1 MLPWLAHG
9 HISPFLELPKKLTER
24 NLHTYFCSTPINLDS
39 IKPKLSEKYSH
50 SIQLVELNLPS
61 LPELPPHYHTTKGLP
76 PHLNSTL
83 KMAFDMASPSFSNML
98 KTLKPD
104 LVIYDFLQPWAPSI
118 AYTHNIPAVNFITTG
133 AAMTCFALHAMK
145 NPGEDFPFPEL
156 HLHDHMKVRLTN
168 SLEGSSTVHPYI
180 NDKERIL
187 QSFARSS
194 NIVFDLLSS
203 LIEKKVVPV
212 GPLVEDPVCEE
223 EKAKTIDWLDKKK
236 GP

>member
-1 MLPWLAHG
+1 MGATQRRLSILMLPWLAHG
-9 HISPFLELPKKLTER
+9 HISPYLELSKKLTER
-24 NLHTYFCSTPINLDS
+24 SFHIYFCSTPINLDS

-50 SIQLVELNLPS
+50 SIQL
-61 LPELPPHYHTTKGLP
+61 
-76 PHLNSTL
+76 
-83 KMAFDMASPSFSNML
+83 
-98 KTLKPD
+98 
-104 LVIYDFLQPWAPSI
+104 PWAPSI

-133 AAMTCFALHAMK
+133 AAMTCLALHAMK

-156 HLHDHMKVRLTN
+156 HLHDYMKARLTN

-194 NIVFDLLSS
+194 NIVLIKTFRELEGKYIDLLSS